1 MITCQQ
7 RGKTNSE
14 RRLLHQGELS
24 LRKNIYIEHFK
35 DKQVQLSPVK
45 RIQPVVPDAT
55 NPDSPLWYLRR
66 EKKMK
71 TRYAED

>member
-45 RIQPVVPDAT
+45 RI
-55 NPDSPLWYLRR
+55 
-66 EKKMK
+66 
-71 TRYAED
+71 